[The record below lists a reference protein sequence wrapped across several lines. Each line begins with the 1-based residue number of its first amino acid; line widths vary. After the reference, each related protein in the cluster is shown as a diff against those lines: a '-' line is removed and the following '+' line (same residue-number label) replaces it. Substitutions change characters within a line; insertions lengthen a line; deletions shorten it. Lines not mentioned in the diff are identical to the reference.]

1 MAATRWPIRCPAAP
15 VAPMSEEGLDLLR
28 ALLAR
33 TLEQSEQETHG
44 ARPQRK
50 PFRYYVRRTA
60 HRTLARFASHGH
72 NRCTG

>member
-1 MAATRWPIRCPAAP
+1 
-15 VAPMSEEGLDLLR
+15 MSEEGLDLLR

-33 TLEQSEQETHG
+33 TLEQSEQETHS
-44 ARPQRK
+44 ARPQRQRK
-50 PFRYYVRRTA
+50 PFRYYVRRNA